1 MPRGKQPST
10 VHPTKKKKK
19 PLVSQSEE
27 HARAFKT
34 QCRRAKGYRDLALRV
49 GYEPGSLAGTGGLD
63 ISNPLLSR
71 HDVQRM
77 FWYAPHENETS
88 FHSSELKKRQLLR
101 SKKITD
107 SAMQYAQARADVLLR
122 KIMNEL
128 VLDAALSA
136 RLRITPH
143 GVYSVLRRCVG
154 KSMFTMLMPPQGL
167 LEHARARKVL

>member
-1 MPRGKQPST
+1 MPRGKQP
-10 VHPTKKKKK
+10 KKKT
-19 PLVSQSEE
+19 VDSQSEE
-27 HARAFKT
+27 HARAFKQ
-34 QCRRAKGYRDLALRV
+34 QCRRAKAYRDLAQGV
-49 GYEPGSLAGTGGLD
+49 GYVPGNLAGTGGLD

-77 FWYAPHENETS
+77 FWYNPPVNETS
-88 FHSSELKKRQLLR
+88 FPSSELKKRRLLR
-101 SKKITD
+101 TKKITE

-143 GVYSVLRRCVG
+143 GVYSVLRRCLG
-154 KSMFTMLMPPQGL
+154 KSMFTMLMPPEGL